1 MTAAA
6 LAAAPGTGI
15 ASVSSTVPPPPP
27 CVAQVVPV
35 VLVNHGAYS
44 PRTLT
49 TVTPGS
55 TVEWQWNTGGAAE
68 SVTSTGG
75 LPLMASRAKT
85 TGTYDFRFWSAGS
98 YPYHSSAD
106 PSQKGVI
113 NIGMCNVPKTARV
126 GHLVEFQVASAHR
139 RGWVADVE
147 VLRPGA
153 TKWAWLRT
161 NVTTRFTSF
170 TPKRAGTFRLRAR
183 LRDKLIK
190 QFSAFSPIS
199 TIRVS

>member
-1 MTAAA
+1 VRPLRFTLAISAVAAA
-6 LAAAPGTGI
+6 D
-15 ASVSSTVPPPPP
+15 
-27 CVAQVVPV
+27 
-35 VLVNHGAYS
+35 
-44 PRTLT
+44 
-49 TVTPGS
+49 
-55 TVEWQWNTGGAAE
+55 TGGASE

-75 LPLMASRAKT
+75 LPLMASQAKT
-85 TGTYDFRFWSAGS
+85 AGAYSFRFWSAGS
-98 YPYHSSAD
+98 FPYHSSAD

-113 NIGMCNVPKTARV
+113 NIGMCNVPKTAHV
-126 GHLVEFQVASAHR
+126 GHMVEFQPDSAHR
-139 RGWVADVE
+139 RGWVADIE

-153 TKWAWLRT
+153 ARWAWLRT
-161 NVTTRFTSF
+161 NVTTIYASF